1 MVWIGHDGLTVSCAA
16 ITLIRDKTS
25 CYCAHLSLSLQKTY
39 CGMAYSILK
48 KAILFFADALVI
60 HRVLY
65 VRIVYISGW
74 TQV

>member
-1 MVWIGHDGLTVSCAA
+1 
-16 ITLIRDKTS
+16 
-25 CYCAHLSLSLQKTY
+25 
-39 CGMAYSILK
+39 MAYSILK

-60 HRVLY
+60 HRVFY

>member
-1 MVWIGHDGLTVSCAA
+1 
-16 ITLIRDKTS
+16 
-25 CYCAHLSLSLQKTY
+25 
-39 CGMAYSILK
+39 MAYSIFK